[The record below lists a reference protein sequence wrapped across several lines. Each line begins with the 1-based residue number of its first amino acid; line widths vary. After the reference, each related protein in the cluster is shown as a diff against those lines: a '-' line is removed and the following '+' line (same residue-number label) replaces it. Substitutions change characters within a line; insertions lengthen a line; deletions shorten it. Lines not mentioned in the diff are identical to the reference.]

1 MKGSWKIK
9 GTLSLI
15 GMLLLGSS
23 FTVCAEE
30 ITVPAGYHVYD
41 VQEDEATDTWYGV
54 ARGDYLHTGI
64 AKLTEA
70 KTGVA
75 LCTGTTLAHMD
86 CDRVYV
92 AIYLDQSDDGVN
104 GWGTIA
110 YWSNE
115 DFKASTVSVNSG
127 NYKVARDK
135 YYRVKGGHSAEKSG
149 KVEETT
155 TCTDA
160 LYFD

>member
-1 MKGSWKIK
+1 MRGIWKVKSALVLTGI
-9 GTLSLI
+9 
-15 GMLLLGSS
+15 LLLGSS
-23 FTVCAEE
+23 FVVCAEE
-30 ITVPAGYHVYD
+30 KAGYHVYE
-41 VQEDEATDTWYGV
+41 VQENEATDTWYGI
-54 ARGDYLHTGI
+54 ARGDYLQTGI
-64 AKLTEA
+64 GKLTEA
-70 KTGVA
+70 STGVA
-75 LCTGTTLAHMD
+75 LCTGTTLARMD

-92 AIYLDQSDDGVN
+92 GIFLDQSDN
-104 GWGTIA
+104 GLNDWGTIA
-110 YWSNE
+110 YWTNE
-115 DFKASTVSVNSG
+115 AFGVSKVSVNSG